1 MGVNPLIGITMDKEG
16 EQVKMKHSYAAAV
29 RKSGGVPLFLPPDR
43 YASDYAALIDG
54 LLIPGGDDL
63 DPEYYGESAS
73 TEVRPVSRERS
84 DFEFS
89 LINPVM
95 ELRRPVLGICYGM
108 QLLNVFFG
116 GTLFQNLEP
125 HAAVAINHK
134 TGYHKIV
141 ITENRFL
148 EQGTF
153 SVNSTHH
160 QGVKNIGDGLSAFVF
175 SPDNLA
181 EAFSRE
187 DYPFLVGVQ
196 WHPER
201 DMENVLSAHL
211 FKKFID
217 AAQR

>member
-1 MGVNPLIGITMDKEG
+1 MSGKPLVGITMDKES
-16 EQVKMKHSYAAAV
+16 EQVKMKHSYSAAI
-29 RKSGGVPLFLPPDR
+29 RKSGGVPVFLPPDQN
-43 YASDYAALIDG
+43 ASDYAALIDG

-63 DPEYYGESAS
+63 DPEYYGEPVSPQ
-73 TEVRPVSRERS
+73 VKPVSRERS

-89 LINPVM
+89 LLNRVM
-95 ELRRPVLGICYGM
+95 ELRKPVLGICYGM

-116 GTLFQNLEP
+116 GKLFQDLASQTE
-125 HAAVAINHK
+125 VAINHK
-134 TGYHKIV
+134 TGYHEIV

-148 EQGTF
+148 EEGTF

-160 QGVKNIGDGLSAFVF
+160 QGVKTIGEGLSAFVF
-175 SPDNLA
+175 SPDTLA

-201 DMENVLSAHL
+201 DMGNVLSVHL
-211 FKKFID
+211 FRKFIE
-217 AAQR
+217 ASQR